1 MNQLESNKTNNHS
14 RIIVGASDFKKLRL
28 NNAIIVDKSLLI
40 KAILEASPE
49 VLLIARPRR

>member
-28 NNAIIVDKSLLI
+28 NNAVVVDKTLLI
-40 KAILEASPE
+40 KAILESPAE
-49 VLLIARPRR
+49 VLLITRPRR